1 MLREHWARESSP
13 GIHRKSGS
21 FLSNVRMAWLRLARF
36 ATERILM
43 KPRTRNTVAANRQ
56 NTILVVDDEPS
67 VRETIGRVL
76 AAEGF
81 EVSLAANGV
90 EALEIAA
97 SRRVDLVILDL
108 NMPALGGW
116 DTFERLTF
124 DNPFLSVIIV
134 TARPNQLFAALG
146 AGAVA
151 LLEKPFDYPKLIEEI
166 RSALKE
172 SAKVRLQRLAGRQSD
187 FHYLAPSEKSAA

>member
-1 MLREHWARESSP
+1 
-13 GIHRKSGS
+13 
-21 FLSNVRMAWLRLARF
+21 MAWLRLARF

-187 FHYLAPSEKSAA
+187 FH